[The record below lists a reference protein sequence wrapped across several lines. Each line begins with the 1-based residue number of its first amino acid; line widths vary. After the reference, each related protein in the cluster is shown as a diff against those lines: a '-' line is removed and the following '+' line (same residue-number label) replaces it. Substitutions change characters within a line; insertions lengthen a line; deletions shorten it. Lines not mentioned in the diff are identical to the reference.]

1 MFPCASYQDNR
12 DRVSQL
18 ILLKATRYIDPMGSG
33 VNSWLINCCQV
44 VVLCG
49 VPYSKQLE
57 INDWTHANGI
67 PFIAAETRGLFG

>member
-12 DRVSQL
+12 DKVSRL

-33 VNSWLINCCQV
+33 VNLCLIYCQV